1 MENECRV
8 ATVVDSVTGG
18 VVVVEVF
25 QLLRRQT
32 LHPLLVS
39 HVDAKRPTTRKVMVD
54 DLQK

>member
-18 VVVVEVF
+18 VVVVEVS